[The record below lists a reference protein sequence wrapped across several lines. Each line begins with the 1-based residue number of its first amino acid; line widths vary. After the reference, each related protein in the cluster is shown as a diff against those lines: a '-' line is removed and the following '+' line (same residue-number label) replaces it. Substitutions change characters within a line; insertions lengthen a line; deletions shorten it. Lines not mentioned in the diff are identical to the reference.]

1 MKYETLG
8 YKILMGIGVFSLFII
23 IRMLLRYYGTF
34 SLKEGIFLIVYTC
47 VAIFCLVS
55 GKYMLY
61 KIEKRTNP
69 K

>member
-8 YKILMGIGVFSLFII
+8 YKILMGIGIFSLFII
-23 IRMLLRYYGTF
+23 IRILLRYYGTI
-34 SLKEGIFLIVYTC
+34 SLKEGIFLSVYTC
-47 VAIFCLVS
+47 VAIFCVVS

-61 KIEKRTNP
+61 KIEKRTSP